1 MSEKK
6 PKEVRRK
13 EILDAALKCF
23 SQKGYHE
30 TTMNDI
36 TKESGLTKGGIYWH
50 FKSKSDIFMAI
61 LEEHRVHDSA
71 VWGKMKE
78 FGVEEDILIKGGL
91 LFLKEHLSNKWISG
105 IFCEL
110 EIEAIRDKK
119 IRDRYFSII
128 KEEEERIKEIFLN
141 SYKNGKI
148 KKLDFESLA
157 TVLTLLVSG
166 LMKLYLLKEKEFD
179 YERIWNAFS
188 DALLKGILK
197 E

>member
-188 DALLKGILK
+188 EALLKGILK